1 MFKIDKK
8 ELKDLFKKAYNELDI
23 KIHNL
28 TVKHY
33 KKYDLFDV
41 YALVG
46 KHIIKNCKYTL
57 SFDTVKQRYQITSIE
72 GVTSLYDINYINEVL
87 NNEK

>member
-28 TVKHY
+28 TVKQY
-33 KKYDLFDV
+33 KKYDLFEV
-41 YALVG
+41 YVLVG
-46 KHIIKNCKYTL
+46 KYLINSCKYTL
-57 SFDTVKQRYQITSIE
+57 SFDTVKQRYQIMSIE
-72 GVTSLYDINYINEVL
+72 GITSLYDINYINEVL
-87 NNEK
+87 NNE